1 MKNANN
7 EKNIDKLK
15 QAGLKVTHSR
25 CKILEIFQSFP
36 DEHYTADKLKDQ
48 LDDQGENIGL
58 ATIYRVLTQL
68 EMADL
73 IQKNNFN
80 DGQSAYE
87 IKKSH
92 HDHLI
97 CVDCSRIV
105 EFEDDYIE
113 ERQSSIV
120 AEHGFSVVSHKHEV
134 YVRCND
140 EKCSWRV
147 ANAAASV

>member
-1 MKNANN
+1 MKNPNT
-7 EKNIDKLK
+7 EKNINKLK
-15 QAGLKVTHSR
+15 EAGLKVTHTLDAR
-25 CKILEIFQSFP
+25 FLKYFQSFP
-36 DEHYTADKLKDQ
+36 DEHYTADKLKDL

-80 DGQSAYE
+80 DSQSAYE

-97 CVDCSRIV
+97 CTKCGSIIEFVNDDSRKTSRT
-105 EFEDDYIE
+105 YL
-113 ERQSSIV
+113 
-120 AEHGFSVVSHKHEV
+120 
-134 YVRCND
+134 
-140 EKCSWRV
+140 
-147 ANAAASV
+147 

>member
-25 CKILEIFQSFP
+25 CKILELFQSFP

-80 DGQSAYE
+80 DNQSAYE

-97 CVDCSRIV
+97 CTRCGDIIEFVNEDLEKLQEHISSKYDFTLESHVMTLFGDCNKPTCKGRTKK
-105 EFEDDYIE
+105 DD
-113 ERQSSIV
+113 
-120 AEHGFSVVSHKHEV
+120 
-134 YVRCND
+134 
-140 EKCSWRV
+140 
-147 ANAAASV
+147 